1 MGNFKKVWEQLPQKD
16 RILMVLIT
24 VFSFAVIVLA
34 FTHLLGVWNDAIY
47 VYEPLMGV
55 VMVLQAI
62 QNWKRNKVVSILSL
76 CAALFV
82 FAVAFVVVFLR

>member
-1 MGNFKKVWEQLPQKD
+1 MSNFRKGWKQLPKKE
-16 RILMVLIT
+16 RLLMVLIT
-24 VFSFAVIVLA
+24 VFSFAVIALA
-34 FTHLLGVWNDAIY
+34 MMHLLGVWNDAIY

-62 QNWKRNKVVSILSL
+62 QNWKRNKVVSIWSL

-82 FAVAFVVVFLR
+82 FVVAFVVVFLR

>member
-1 MGNFKKVWEQLPQKD
+1 MGNFKRVWEQLPKKE

-24 VFSFAVIVLA
+24 TFSFAVIALA
-34 FTHLLGVWNDAIY
+34 MIHLLGVWNEAIY
-47 VYEPLMGV
+47 MYEPLMGV

-76 CAALFV
+76 CAAMFV